1 MAIVR
6 YNPWSEMNSL
16 QRQLNRM
23 FDDVLTPATLADFGN
38 FSKIPA
44 AELTETEDNL
54 VLKLE
59 VPGMQPT
66 ELNIEATAKSI
77 SISGE
82 RKSET
87 QAEEEGKTRLSEGV
101 YHKGTMSFRTEFRYG
116 SFQRVIPL
124 PVRIQNTE
132 VKAEYKNGILNLTL
146 PKAEA
151 EKNKVVK
158 VNLLDEVDAQ

>member
-16 QRQLNRM
+16 QRQLNRI
-23 FDDVLTPATLADFGN
+23 FDDALTPASLADFGA
-38 FSKIPA
+38 FSKLPP

-59 VPGMQPT
+59 VPGMPPA

-82 RKSET
+82 RKSQT
-87 QAEEEGKTRLSEGV
+87 QSEESGKTHS
-101 YHKGTMSFRTEFRYG
+101 EFRYG

-124 PVRIQNTE
+124 PAKIKNTE
-132 VKAEYKNGILNLTL
+132 VKAEYKDGILHLTL

-158 VNLLDEVDAQ
+158 VNLLDKVDA

>member
-16 QRQLNRM
+16 QRQFNRM

-38 FSKIPA
+38 FSKVPP
-44 AELTETEDNL
+44 AELTETEENL

-59 VPGMQPT
+59 VPGMQPAD
-66 ELNIEATAKSI
+66 LNIEATAKSI

-87 QAEEEGKTRLSEGV
+87 QTEEEGKT
-101 YHKGTMSFRTEFRYG
+101 RTEFRYG

-132 VKAEYKNGILNLTL
+132 VKAEYKNGILYLTL

>member
-1 MAIVR
+1 
-6 YNPWSEMNSL
+6 MNSL

-38 FSKIPA
+38 FSKVPA
-44 AELTETEDNL
+44 AELTENEENL

-59 VPGMQPT
+59 VPGMQPAD
-66 ELNIEATAKSI
+66 LNIEATAKSI

-87 QAEEEGKTRLSEGV
+87 QTEESGKT
-101 YHKGTMSFRTEFRYG
+101 RTEFRYG

-132 VKAEYKNGILNLTL
+132 VKAEYKHGILYLTL

>member
-6 YNPWSEMNSL
+6 YNPWQEMNSL

-23 FDDVLTPATLADFGN
+23 FDDVITPASFADGN
-38 FSKIPA
+38 LSKVPA
-44 AELTETEDNL
+44 AELTETEENI

-59 VPGMQPT
+59 VPGMQPAD
-66 ELNIEATAKSI
+66 LNIEAAHKSI
-77 SISGE
+77 FISGE

-87 QAEEEGKTRLSEGV
+87 QSEAEGKTRS
-101 YHKGTMSFRTEFRYG
+101 EFRYG

-124 PVRIQNTE
+124 PAKIQNTR
-132 VKAEYKNGILNLTL
+132 VKAEYKDGILYLTL
-146 PKAEA
+146 PKAEE

-158 VNLLDEVDAQ
+158 VNLLDEATNA

>member
-38 FSKIPA
+38 FSKVPA
-44 AELTETEDNL
+44 AELTENEENL

-59 VPGMQPT
+59 VPGMQPAD
-66 ELNIEATAKSI
+66 LNIEAASKSI

-87 QAEEEGKTRLSEGV
+87 QTEEEGKT
-101 YHKGTMSFRTEFRYG
+101 RTEFRYG

-132 VKAEYKNGILNLTL
+132 VKAEYKNGILHLTL

>member
-6 YNPWSEMNSL
+6 YNPWQEMNSL

-23 FDDVLTPATLADFGN
+23 FDDAMTPASFAEFGN
-38 FSKIPA
+38 LSKVPA
-44 AELTETEDNL
+44 AELTETEENI

-59 VPGMQPT
+59 VPGMQPAD
-66 ELNIEATAKSI
+66 LNIEATHKSI

-87 QAEEEGKTRLSEGV
+87 KSEAEGKTRS
-101 YHKGTMSFRTEFRYG
+101 EFRYG

-124 PVRIQNTE
+124 PAKIQNTQ
-132 VKAEYKNGILNLTL
+132 VKAEYKDGILHLTL
-146 PKAEA
+146 PKAEE

-158 VNLLDEVDAQ
+158 VNLLDEATDA

>member
-6 YNPWSEMNSL
+6 YNPWSEINSL
-16 QRQLNRM
+16 QRQLNKM
-23 FDDVLTPATLADFGN
+23 FDDALTPTSLVDFGN
-38 FSKIPA
+38 FSKVPP
-44 AELTETEDNL
+44 AELTETEENL
-54 VLKLE
+54 VLRLE
-59 VPGMQPT
+59 VPGMQPSK
-66 ELNIEATAKSI
+66 LNIEATAKSV

-87 QAEEEGKTRLSEGV
+87 HADEAGKTHLCEAV
-101 YHKGTMSFRTEFRYG
+101 SFRTEFRYG

-124 PVRIQNTE
+124 PARIQNTK
-132 VKAEYKNGILNLTL
+132 VKAEYKNGILYLTL

-158 VNLLDEVDAQ
+158 VNLSDEVEAQ

>member
-38 FSKIPA
+38 FSKVPA
-44 AELTETEDNL
+44 AELTETEENL

-59 VPGMQPT
+59 VPGMQPA

-82 RKSET
+82 RKSQT
-87 QAEEEGKTRLSEGV
+87 QAEDLGKTRLSEGV
-101 YHKGTMSFRTEFRYG
+101 SFRTEFRYG

-132 VKAEYKNGILNLTL
+132 VKAEYKNGILHLTL

-158 VNLLDEVDAQ
+158 VNLLDQVDAQ

>member
-6 YNPWSEMNSL
+6 YNPWQEMNSL

-23 FDDVLTPATLADFGN
+23 FDDVLTPASASEFNN
-38 FSKIPA
+38 FAKVPA
-44 AELTETEDNL
+44 AELTENEDNL

-59 VPGMQPT
+59 VPGMKPADI
-66 ELNIEATAKSI
+66 NIEAMAKSI

-82 RKSET
+82 RKSEVT
-87 QAEEEGKTRLSEGV
+87 SEAEGKTRS
-101 YHKGTMSFRTEFRYG
+101 EFRYG

-124 PVRIQNTE
+124 PVQIQNTE
-132 VKAEYKNGILNLTL
+132 VKAEYRDGILHLTL

-158 VNLLDEVDAQ
+158 VNLLNEADA